1 MIVRLAGTL
10 IARQPPFLVVDVAG
24 VGYEV
29 EAPLSVFDRL
39 PQPGKELVLLTQL
52 IVREDAHTLY
62 GFMEAGD
69 RDLFRSLLKVSGVG
83 PRLALA
89 ILSGVSSRDFA
100 LMVEAGDAQA
110 LTRLPGIGKKT
121 AERLLLEMRGRLSDL
136 DPGLVGPGL
145 APDAAGEARAALT
158 ALGYS
163 AAEALKMVRAVE
175 GPDQSAEAL
184 IRSALQ
190 RKMQGSAGGR

>member
-1 MIVRLAGTL
+1 MIGRLHGIL
-10 IARQPPFLVVDVAG
+10 LERRPPQLLVDVGG

-39 PQPGKELVLLTQL
+39 PAVGQTVTLLTQL

-62 GFMEAGD
+62 GFLQAGD
-69 RDLFRSLLKVSGVG
+69 RTLFRELLKVSGVG
-83 PRLALA
+83 PRLAMA
-89 ILSGVSSRDFA
+89 ILSGVSSDDFA
-100 LMVEAGDAQA
+100 LMVEAGDAPA

-136 DPGLVGPGL
+136 PSGQGGVG
-145 APDAAGEARAALT
+145 APADAAAEARAALI

-175 GPDQSAEAL
+175 LADQPAEAL
-184 IRSALQ
+184 IRAALKK
-190 RKMQGSAGGR
+190 RMSG

>member
-1 MIVRLAGTL
+1 MIVRLQGTV
-10 IARQPPFLVVDVAG
+10 ISRQPPLLAIDVGG

-39 PQPGKELVLLTQL
+39 PRAGEPVTILTQM
-52 IVREDAHTLY
+52 IVREDSQTLY
-62 GFMEAGD
+62 GFLRESD
-69 RDLFRSLLKVSGVG
+69 RLLFRELLKVSGVG

-89 ILSGVSSRDFA
+89 ILSGVSSDDFA

-121 AERLLLEMRGRLSDL
+121 AERLVLEMRGRLSDL
-136 DPGLVGPGL
+136 PGAVSTSSGP
-145 APDAAGEARAALT
+145 AEPAAEARAALT

-175 GPDQSAEAL
+175 AADQPAEAL
-184 IRSALQ
+184 IRAALK
-190 RKMQGSAGGR
+190 RKMGA

>member
-1 MIVRLAGTL
+1 MIGRLHGTL
-10 IARQPPFLVVDVAG
+10 LERQPPQLLIDVGG

-39 PQPGKELVLLTQL
+39 PALGQPLTLLTQL

-62 GFMEAGD
+62 GFLQAGD
-69 RDLFRSLLKVSGVG
+69 RALFRALLKVSGVG
-83 PRLALA
+83 PRLAMA
-89 ILSGVSSRDFA
+89 ILSGVSSDDFA

-136 DPGLVGPGL
+136 PPGPGGGA
-145 APDAAGEARAALT
+145 APADAAAEARAALT

-163 AAEALKMVRAVE
+163 AAEALKMVRAVDA
-175 GPDQSAEAL
+175 PDQPAEAL
-184 IRSALQ
+184 IRAALKK
-190 RKMQGSAGGR
+190 RMSG

>member
-1 MIVRLAGTL
+1 MIGRLNGIL
-10 IARQPPFLVVDVAG
+10 LERQPPQLLIDVAG

-39 PQPGKELVLLTQL
+39 PALGEPVTLLTQL

-62 GFMEAGD
+62 GFVHAGD
-69 RDLFRSLLKVSGVG
+69 RALFRALLKVSGVG
-83 PRLALA
+83 PRLAMV
-89 ILSGVSSRDFA
+89 ILSGVSSDDFA

-136 DPGLVGPGL
+136 PGGQGGAV
-145 APDAAGEARAALT
+145 APADAGAEARAALT

-175 GPDQSAEAL
+175 APDQPAEAL
-184 IRSALQ
+184 IRAALKK
-190 RKMQGSAGGR
+190 RMNG

>member
-1 MIVRLAGTL
+1 MIARLHGTL
-10 IARQPPFLVVDVAG
+10 LERQPPQLLIDVGG

-39 PQPGKELVLLTQL
+39 PALGEPVTLLTQL

-62 GFMEAGD
+62 GFLNAAD
-69 RDLFRSLLKVSGVG
+69 RALFRALLKVSGVG
-83 PRLALA
+83 PRLAMA
-89 ILSGVSSRDFA
+89 ILSGVSSNDFA
-100 LMVEAGDAQA
+100 LMVESGDVQA

-136 DPGLVGPGL
+136 PDGQGGASVP
-145 APDAAGEARAALT
+145 ADAAAEARAALT

-163 AAEALKMVRAVE
+163 AAEAMKMVRAIE
-175 GPDQSAEAL
+175 AQDQPAEAL
-184 IRSALQ
+184 IRAALKK
-190 RKMQGSAGGR
+190 RMAG

>member
-1 MIVRLAGTL
+1 MIVRLHGTL
-10 IARQPPFLVVDVAG
+10 IDRRPPMVVVDVGG

-39 PQPGKELVLLTQL
+39 PQTGELLTL
-52 IVREDAHTLY
+52 LTHMVVREDSQALY
-62 GFMEAGD
+62 GFVSEAD
-69 RDLFRSLLKVSGVG
+69 RQLFRELLRVSGVG

-89 ILSGVSSRDFA
+89 ILSGVSGNEFA

-121 AERLLLEMRGRLSDL
+121 AERLILEMRGRLPDTGEAGVAGAPSD
-136 DPGLVGPGL
+136 V
-145 APDAAGEARAALT
+145 AGEARAALT

-163 AAEALKMVRAVE
+163 AAEALKMVRAVADQE
-175 GPDQSAEAL
+175 QSAEAL
-184 IRSALQ
+184 IRAALKQ
-190 RKMQGSAGGR
+190 KMQG

>member
-1 MIVRLAGTL
+1 MIGRLHGIL
-10 IARQPPFLVVDVAG
+10 LERQPPQLLIDVGG

-39 PQPGKELVLLTQL
+39 PELGEPVTLVTQL

-62 GFMEAGD
+62 GFLHAGD
-69 RDLFRSLLKVSGVG
+69 RALFRALLKVSGVG
-83 PRLALA
+83 PRLAMA
-89 ILSGVSSRDFA
+89 ILSGVSSDDFA
-100 LMVEAGDAQA
+100 LMVEAGDTQA

-136 DPGLVGPGL
+136 GDGQGSASAPG
-145 APDAAGEARAALT
+145 DAAAEARAALT

-175 GPDQSAEAL
+175 APDQPAEAL
-184 IRSALQ
+184 IRAALQ
-190 RKMQGSAGGR
+190 KRMKG

>member
-1 MIVRLAGTL
+1 MIARLHGVL
-10 IARQPPFLVVDVAG
+10 LERQPPILLVDVGG

-39 PQPGKELVLLTQL
+39 PALGQPLTLLTQL

-62 GFMEAGD
+62 GFVDAAD
-69 RDLFRSLLKVSGVG
+69 RDLFRALLKVSGVG

-136 DPGLVGPGL
+136 QTGPGL
-145 APDAAGEARAALT
+145 AGAPADAAAEARAALT

-175 GPDQSAEAL
+175 APGASAEAL
-184 IRSALQ
+184 IREALKH
-190 RKMQGSAGGR
+190 KMQGQGRG

>member
-1 MIVRLAGTL
+1 MIGRLNGIL
-10 IARQPPFLVVDVAG
+10 LERQPPQLLIDVGG

-39 PQPGKELVLLTQL
+39 PALGEPVTLLTQL
-52 IVREDAHTLY
+52 IVREDAHILY
-62 GFMEAGD
+62 GFLRAPD
-69 RDLFRSLLKVSGVG
+69 RALFRELLKVSGVG

-89 ILSGVSSRDFA
+89 ILSGVSSDDFA

-121 AERLLLEMRGRLSDL
+121 AERLVLEMRGRLSDL
-136 DPGLVGPGL
+136 PGAVSTSSGP
-145 APDAAGEARAALT
+145 AEPAAEARAALT

-175 GPDQSAEAL
+175 AADQPAEAL
-184 IRSALQ
+184 IRAALK
-190 RKMQGSAGGR
+190 RKMGA

>member
-1 MIVRLAGTL
+1 MISRLHGVL
-10 IARQPPFLVVDVAG
+10 LERQPPYLLIDVGG
-24 VGYEV
+24 VGYEL

-39 PQPGKELVLLTQL
+39 PALGQPVTVLTQL

-62 GFMEAGD
+62 GFLNAGD
-69 RDLFRSLLKVSGVG
+69 RALFRALLKVSGVG
-83 PRLALA
+83 PRLAMA
-89 ILSGVSSRDFA
+89 ILSGVSSDDFA
-100 LMVEAGDAQA
+100 LMVESGDVQA

-136 DPGLVGPGL
+136 PGGQGGSAVP
-145 APDAAGEARAALT
+145 ADAAAEARAALT

-175 GPDQSAEAL
+175 APDQPAEAL
-184 IRSALQ
+184 IRAALKK
-190 RKMQGSAGGR
+190 KMSG

>member
-1 MIVRLAGTL
+1 MIACLKGLVLER
-10 IARQPPFLVVDVAG
+10 RPPQAVIDVAG

-29 EAPLSVFDRL
+29 ECPLNVFDQL
-39 PQPGKELVLLTQL
+39 PAVGEPVVLLTQL

-62 GFMEAGD
+62 GFMRRGD
-69 RDLFRSLLKVSGVG
+69 RALFRELLKVSGVG

-89 ILSGVSSRDFA
+89 ILSGVSSDDFA

-121 AERLLLEMRGRLSDL
+121 AERLILEMRGRLPERDGEAGS
-136 DPGLVGPGL
+136 GPV
-145 APDAAGEARAALT
+145 ATDSAGEARAALT

-163 AAEALKMVRAVE
+163 AAEALKMVRAVAAPE
-175 GPDQSAEAL
+175 LSSEQL
-184 IRSALQ
+184 IRAALKH
-190 RKMQGSAGGR
+190 KMQG